1 MMVRRV
7 AELLS
12 FMGLLAMMDSVRART
27 LHSTTHHSTTLVC
40 RCLPSTVITVIVLRR
55 LRFVHTAAPRADPMP
70 ATASA
75 PLANARPTLAAH
87 VVGRLRGLLIEGVL
101 SPGEKVS
108 LRTVADR
115 LGVSMTPVR
124 EAVAQLIA
132 DRALEVLPNRAV
144 RVPVMSLR
152 QFREL
157 TAIRIAIEGFATERA
172 ARERTAA
179 DLAALHRHDAAFRR
193 QCGRRQP
200 DPVVAVRANAA
211 FHFAVYA
218 AAGLPTLLPI
228 IQGLWLRVGPVLNL
242 DMRSS
247 AARLVM
253 GGAERCHADLLA
265 AIEHRRA
272 RTARAALTRD
282 IRHAAAYIE
291 SRGVLPVLD
300 SARRRALH

>member
-1 MMVRRV
+1 
-7 AELLS
+7 
-12 FMGLLAMMDSVRART
+12 
-27 LHSTTHHSTTLVC
+27 
-40 RCLPSTVITVIVLRR
+40 
-55 LRFVHTAAPRADPMP
+55 MP

-87 VVGRLRGLLIEGVL
+87 VFARLRALLIEGAL
-101 SPGEKVS
+101 TPGEKLS

-115 LGVSMTPVR
+115 VGVSMTPVR

-144 RVPVMSLR
+144 RVPVMSLQ

-157 TAIRIAIEGFATERA
+157 TTIRIAIEGFAADRA
-172 ARERTAA
+172 ARVRTAR
-179 DLAALHRHDAAFRR
+179 DLAAMHRHDAAFRR
-193 QCGRRQP
+193 ECGRSQA
-200 DPVVAVRANAA
+200 DPVVAVRTNAA

-218 AAGLPTLLPI
+218 AAGLPTLMPI
-228 IQGLWLRVGPVLNL
+228 IEALWLRIGPVLNL

-265 AIEHRRA
+265 AIEAGRPRA
-272 RTARAALTRD
+272 ARAALTRD
-282 IRHAAAYIE
+282 IRRAAEYIE
-291 SRGVLPVLD
+291 SRGVLPHVGGT
-300 SARRRALH
+300 ARGALH